1 MNSRPQ
7 RGDIWD
13 IDFGRPTGHEQG
25 AGTRPGLVVSTDD
38 FNNSGAGLVFVAP
51 LTTSQ
56 REYPSRIKIRSGKSG
71 LGETSWAAVEHLRS
85 LSLLRLRDYRGSV
98 DGSVLTE
105 VERVLDL
112 ILFAHSD
119 TSASG

>member
-7 RGDIWD
+7 RGDIWN

-25 AGTRPGLVVSTDD
+25 AGSRPGLVVSTDE
-38 FNNSGAGLVFVAP
+38 FNNSGAGLVMVAP

-56 REYPSRIKIRSGKSG
+56 RGYPSRIKVLSGESG
-71 LGETSWAAVEHLRS
+71 PRETSWAAVEHLRS
-85 LSLLRLRDYRGSV
+85 LSVLRVLEYRGSV
-98 DGSVLTE
+98 DRAILTE

-112 ILFAHSD
+112 LLFDRSESPAGS
-119 TSASG
+119 